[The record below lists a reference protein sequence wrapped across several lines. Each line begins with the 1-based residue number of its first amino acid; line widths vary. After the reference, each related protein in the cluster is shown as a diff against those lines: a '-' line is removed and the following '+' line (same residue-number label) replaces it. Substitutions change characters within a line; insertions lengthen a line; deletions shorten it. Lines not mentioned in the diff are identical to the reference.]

1 MPTITLLITL
11 CFSFLVPFS
20 FLNFLFSLLSFTHFL
35 TSFSLV
41 FISLVLCSPLFSLLC
56 TAKTLFILPTVTDFL
71 LFYPLTAFVL
81 VWVSYQDYSLVSRLP
96 IYHHLPMLAVPHPIP
111 RQKSFVLFSY
121 SLWHSHPDKGGHS
134 LLLSLMAY
142 T

>member
-20 FLNFLFSLLSFTHFL
+20 FLSFLFSLLSFTHFL

-81 VWVSYQDYSLVSRLP
+81 VSGIGALSTPFTSLSTVQPSP
-96 IYHHLPMLAVPHPIP
+96 FTYASHAT
-111 RQKSFVLFSY
+111 S
-121 SLWHSHPDKGGHS
+121 HSHKKEFYFVF
-134 LLLSLMAY
+134 LLTVAFPFK
-142 T
+142 